1 MLEAAGTLIAPEG
14 DEEALSPDRLRQ
26 ATSEAQAMMAFM
38 PDWVDDAFL
47 AERPKLRIV
56 AAALKGYDNFDGEAC
71 ARRGVWLSIVPDLLT
86 VPSAELTIGLMIGLA
101 RHVRAGDAHLR
112 SGTFNGWRPAF
123 YGRGM
128 ARRDRRLHRLRRHRP
143 RGRAAAAPV
152 RHDAGLHRSQT
163 ASGSGRTGPRRHP
176 PAFDEVVAR
185 ADYLISAAPLT
196 PATRHLLGADALS
209 RIKPGALLI
218 NPSRGSVVDEQAVAA
233 ALRDGRL
240 GGYAADVFEMEDW
253 LLADRP
259 RAVAPELLTIR
270 RRCSRRIWV
279 RPWSVPARRSRRA
292 PRPTSST
299 AWRDAPRATRSMVRA
314 CQPAN
319 EGQRPLYRRLETSLR
334 WAKAHHQRHRHGG
347 RRPIINSIVM
357 VRR

>member
-1 MLEAAGTLIAPEG
+1 MLEAAGTVIAPEG

-128 ARRDRRLHRLRRHRP
+128 EGETAGFIGFGAIGRAIAQRLRP
-143 RGRAAAAPV
+143 FGMTLVYTDPNPLPDAAEQDLGV
-152 RHDAGLHRSQT
+152 TRLSFED
-163 ASGSGRTGPRRHP
+163 
-176 PAFDEVVAR
+176 VVAR

-196 PATRHLLGADALS
+196 PATRHLLGAEALS

-218 NPSRGSVVDEQAVAA
+218 NPSRGSVVDEQAVAT
-233 ALRDGRL
+233 ALREGRL

-259 RAVAPELLTIR
+259 RAVAPELLKHPATLFTPHLG
-270 RRCSRRIWV
+270 SAVV
-279 RPWSVPARRSRRA
+279 RARQDIEACAAANIIDCLAGRT
-292 PRPTSST
+292 P
-299 AWRDAPRATRSMVRA
+299 RDAIFGPGLSA
-314 CQPAN
+314 
-319 EGQRPLYRRLETSLR
+319 G
-334 WAKAHHQRHRHGG
+334 K
-347 RRPIINSIVM
+347 
-357 VRR
+357 